1 MHSVGLYIKNI
12 GDRPKSSQWLPGLQI
27 AFGLYII
34 RDSCEGTS
42 TSPYNHIM
50 YSIQNNICKKKKRK
64 RKERKKRASTKV
76 VYVAVILSAYEL
88 NIFKY
93 FMT

>member
-1 MHSVGLYIKNI
+1 
-12 GDRPKSSQWLPGLQI
+12 
-27 AFGLYII
+27 
-34 RDSCEGTS
+34 
-42 TSPYNHIM
+42 M
-50 YSIQNNICKKKKRK
+50 YSIQNNICKKKG
-64 RKERKKRASTKV
+64 KEKKEKNRASTKV

>member
-50 YSIQNNICKKKKRK
+50 YSIQNNICKKNGKEKK
-64 RKERKKRASTKV
+64 EKKRASTKV

>member
-1 MHSVGLYIKNI
+1 MHPVGLYIKNI
-12 GDRPKSSQWLPGLQI
+12 GDRPKSSQGSPGLQT
-27 AFGLYII
+27 AFGLYIT
-34 RDSCEGTS
+34 RDLCEGTS

-50 YSIQNNICKKKKRK
+50 YSMQNNICKKKK
-64 RKERKKRASTKV
+64 KKQARTKV

-88 NIFKY
+88 NVFRY

>member
-1 MHSVGLYIKNI
+1 MHSVGLYKDI

-50 YSIQNNICKKKKRK
+50 YSIQNNICKKTEKKRK
-64 RKERKKRASTKV
+64 KKRGSTKV

-88 NIFKY
+88 NTFKY

>member
-1 MHSVGLYIKNI
+1 MHPVGLYIKNI
-12 GDRPKSSQWLPGLQI
+12 GDRPKSSQGSPGLQT
-27 AFGLYII
+27 AFGLYIT

-42 TSPYNHIM
+42 TSPYNYIM
-50 YSIQNNICKKKKRK
+50 YSMQNNICKKKKK
-64 RKERKKRASTKV
+64 RKKKQARTKV

-88 NIFKY
+88 NVFRY

>member
-42 TSPYNHIM
+42 PYNHIM
-50 YSIQNNICKKKKRK
+50 YSIQNNICKKKEKKRK
-64 RKERKKRASTKV
+64 KKKGASTKV